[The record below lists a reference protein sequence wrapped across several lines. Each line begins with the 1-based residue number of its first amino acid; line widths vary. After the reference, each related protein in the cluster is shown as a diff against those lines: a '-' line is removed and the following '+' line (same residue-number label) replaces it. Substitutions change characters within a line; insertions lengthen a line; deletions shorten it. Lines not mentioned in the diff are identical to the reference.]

1 MSKNVKFNPTNRT
14 DIRVPKARQAHKALG
29 REDRFLAHMHC
40 THNPFIRHV
49 LKLRQYGRCP
59 ACGKL
64 ISPESQANVHHLSY
78 LRYCGSRTSEIK
90 CFFPRDNGMI
100 YAMTPNCELCYYDCP
115 EKAEAYLNNL
125 VLLHSDCHD
134 KLHKIHCD
142 Y

>member
-1 MSKNVKFNPTNRT
+1 
-14 DIRVPKARQAHKALG
+14 
-29 REDRFLAHMHC
+29 MHS
-40 THNPFIRHV
+40 THNQFIRHV

-64 ISPESQANVHHLSY
+64 ISPESPANVHHLSY
-78 LRYCGSRTSEIK
+78 SRYCGSRTSEIK

-115 EKAEAYLNNL
+115 EKAEACLNNL
-125 VLLHSDCHD
+125 VLLHSACHD
-134 KLHKIHCD
+134 KLHKTHCD

>member
-1 MSKNVKFNPTNRT
+1 MLNLIQPTVPT
-14 DIRVPKARQAHKALG
+14 LEYPKARQAHKALG